1 MVFLFEIFVSGCDN
15 KTVII
20 TFSAYGKLAI
30 VCICEIQIP
39 DIATMMTGYHVVSR
53 GWQQKSFYEGI
64 WIVQVPVIVD
74 AKVGKWVLLV
84 VISKGI

>member
-53 GWQQKSFYEGI
+53 GWQHKSFYKGI
-64 WIVQVPVIVD
+64 RIVQVAMIVD
-74 AKVGKWVLLV
+74 TKVVKRILLV